1 MYKNLC
7 LFISKVSTSKI
18 SNVLSV
24 IFELEPLNSSN
35 YSSWMNKIDMVT
47 TLVRIYHDIDNAKI
61 VTLVWQQKDP

>member
-1 MYKNLC
+1 